1 MSLLPPPVL
10 RRLERLRISPRH
22 RRSNRAIG
30 SHLTGRGGSSMEF
43 ADYRDYSAGD
53 DTRFID
59 WNIYSRLRR
68 PYIKLYH
75 LEEALHVQVLV
86 DSSASMAHGGKLT
99 MAQQLAA
106 AFSVMALRSG
116 ERLSIVA
123 DRPMLTPSTG
133 ITAIPKA
140 MQAIAEIAAGGAEP
154 IEAGIERALR
164 RHRGKGVAVLLSDFF
179 SCGPLE
185 RACNVLHHAGL
196 EIYALQI
203 LAPDEISPALSGD
216 WRLEDCETGALVD
229 VDSVETLDAIY
240 QDHFQRLQAEVGALC
255 RQRHGRH
262 MLIDSSTPLTSV
274 LFDRL
279 LRQGWLR

>member
-1 MSLLPPPVL
+1 MSLLPTGVL
-10 RRLERLRISPRH
+10 RRLERLRVAPRH
-22 RRSNRAIG
+22 RRTNRAIG

-43 ADYRDYSAGD
+43 ADYRDYSPGD

-68 PYIKLYH
+68 PYVKLYH
-75 LEEALHVQVLV
+75 LEESLHVLVLV
-86 DSSASMAHGGKLT
+86 DSSASMAYDGKLT

-106 AFSVMALRSG
+106 AFSVMALRGG

-123 DRPMLTPSTG
+123 DMPRLKPTTG
-133 ITAIPKA
+133 IPAIPKA
-140 MQAIAEIAAGGAEP
+140 MHAIASISPGGQEP

-179 SCGPLE
+179 SSGPLE
-185 RACNVLHHAGL
+185 RACNVLHHSGL
-196 EIYALQI
+196 EIFALQV
-203 LAPDEISPALSGD
+203 LSPAEISPDLSGD
-216 WRLEDCETGALVD
+216 WRLEDCETGAVVD
-229 VDSVETLDAIY
+229 VDSAETLSEIY
-240 QDHFQRLQAEVGALC
+240 RDHSQRLQSEVAALC

-262 MLIDSSTPLTSV
+262 LVIDSSADINTV

>member
-1 MSLLPPPVL
+1 MNPLPPAVL
-10 RRLERLRISPRH
+10 RRLERLRIAPRH

-30 SHLTGRGGSSMEF
+30 SHLSGRGGSSMEF
-43 ADYRDYSAGD
+43 ADYRDYSPGD

-68 PYIKLYH
+68 PYVKLYH
-75 LEEALHVQVLV
+75 MEESLHILVLI
-86 DSSASMAHGGKLT
+86 DCSRSMDYGGKLA

-106 AFSVMALRSG
+106 AFSVMALRGG

-123 DRPMLTPSTG
+123 DRPVLTPKSG

-140 MQAIAEIAAGGAEP
+140 MQAIADIASSGAEP

-164 RHRGKGVAVLLSDFF
+164 RHRGKGVAVVLSDFF
-179 SCGPLE
+179 SDGPLE
-185 RACNVLHHAGL
+185 RACNVLHHSGL
-196 EIYALQI
+196 EIYALQV
-203 LAPDEISPALSGD
+203 LAADEINPELSGD
-216 WRLEDCETGALVD
+216 WRLEDCETGAVVD
-229 VDSVETLDAIY
+229 VDSAETLNEIY
-240 QDHFQRLQAEVGALC
+240 LDHSQRLQADVTALC

-262 MLIDSSTPLTSV
+262 MVVDASLPLNTI

>member
-1 MSLLPPPVL
+1 MSLLPTAVL
-10 RRLERLRISPRH
+10 RRLERLRVAPRH
-22 RRSNRAIG
+22 RRTNRSIG

-59 WNIYSRLRR
+59 WNVYSRLRR
-68 PYIKLYH
+68 PYVKLYH
-75 LEEALHVQVLV
+75 MEESLHVLVLV
-86 DSSASMAHGGKLT
+86 DSSASMAYDGKLA

-106 AFSVMALRSG
+106 AFSVMALRGG

-123 DRPMLTPSTG
+123 DIPKLSPTTG
-133 ITAIPKA
+133 IPAIPKA
-140 MQAIAEIAAGGAEP
+140 MQAIANIAAGGQEP

-179 SCGPLE
+179 SSGPLE
-185 RACNVLHHAGL
+185 RACNVLHHSGL

-203 LAPDEISPALSGD
+203 LSPAEISPDLSGD
-216 WRLEDCETGALVD
+216 WRLEDCETGAVVD
-229 VDSVETLDAIY
+229 VDSAETLSEIY
-240 QDHFQRLQAEVGALC
+240 LDHSERLQAEVAALC

-262 MLIDSSTPLTSV
+262 MLVDSSESINSV